1 MMERLDKII
10 SEAGLC
16 SRRDCERLAKRG
28 RISVDG
34 LIIKNASEKVADTS
48 IIEIDGEP
56 VVRHREVVCIMYKPA
71 GFVTSTEDDRNRT
84 VMELLSE
91 ELLRQKVVP
100 AGRLDKDTEGL
111 LVFTNNGDL
120 LHKLISPKHEIRKVY
135 YVEHEGEVTEETIER
150 VEKGVELKDGTIC
163 KSAEITRIKEGQS
176 TICIKEGMY
185 HQVKRMYAALGLHV
199 NYLRR
204 IQIGNLTLGDLKPSE
219 VRELTEEEISL
230 LFASSQYN
238 PPTGLV

>member
-1 MMERLDKII
+1 MDRLDKII

-16 SRRDCERLAKRG
+16 SRRECERLARRG
-28 RISVDG
+28 LITVDG
-34 LIIKNASEKVADTS
+34 QVVKNASEKVSDTA

-56 VVRHREVVCIMYKPA
+56 VVRHREVVCILNKPA
-71 GFVTSTEDDRNRT
+71 DFVTSTEDDLNRT
-84 VMELLSE
+84 VMELLPQ

-120 LHKLISPKHEIRKVY
+120 LHKLISPKYEVPKVY
-135 YVEHEGEVTEETIER
+135 YVEHEGDVSEETIRKAAE
-150 VEKGVELKDGTIC
+150 GVQLKDGTVC
-163 KSAEITRIKEGQS
+163 KNATIERLEEGKS
-176 TICIKEGMY
+176 TICIREGMY

-204 IQIGNLTLGDLKPSE
+204 IQIGGVKLGDLEVSK
-219 VRELTEEEISL
+219 VRELTEEEKTL
-230 LFASSQYN
+230 LLSC
-238 PPTGLV
+238 

>member
-1 MMERLDKII
+1 MERLDKII

-28 RISVDG
+28 RITVDG
-34 LIIKNASEKVADTS
+34 LIVKNASEKVADTAK
-48 IIEIDGEP
+48 IEIDGEP

-84 VMELLSE
+84 VMELLPGE
-91 ELLRQKVVP
+91 MLRQKVVP

-111 LVFTNNGDL
+111 LVFTNNGEL
-120 LHKLISPKHEIRKVY
+120 LHKLISPKYEVQKVY
-135 YVEHEGEVTEETIER
+135 YVEHEGDVSQETIDR
-150 VEKGVELKDGTIC
+150 ARNGVELKDGTIC
-163 KSAEITRIKEGQS
+163 KSAEITRIEEGQS
-176 TICIKEGMY
+176 TICIREGMY

-204 IQIGNLTLGDLKPSE
+204 IQIGDLELGNLKPSE
-219 VRELTEEEISL
+219 VRELTAKEIEKL
-230 LFASSQYN
+230 LK
-238 PPTGLV
+238 

>member
-1 MMERLDKII
+1 MDRLDKII

-16 SRRDCERLAKRG
+16 SRRECERLARRG
-28 RISVDG
+28 LITVDG
-34 LIIKNASEKVADTS
+34 LVVKNASEKVSDTA

-56 VVRHREVVCIMYKPA
+56 VVRHREVVCILNKPA
-71 GFVTSTEDDRNRT
+71 GFVTSTEDDLNRT
-84 VMELLSE
+84 VMELLPQ

-120 LHKLISPKHEIRKVY
+120 LHKLISPKYEVPKVY
-135 YVEHEGEVTEETIER
+135 YVEHEGDVTDSIIR
-150 VEKGVELKDGTIC
+150 RASDGVVLKDGTVC
-163 KSAEITRIKEGQS
+163 KSAVIERLGEGKS
-176 TICIKEGMY
+176 TICIREGMY

-204 IQIGNLTLGDLKPSE
+204 IQIGGVKLGDLEVSK
-219 VRELTEEEISL
+219 VRELTEEEKAL
-230 LFASSQYN
+230 LLSC
-238 PPTGLV
+238 

>member
-28 RISVDG
+28 RITVDG
-34 LIIKNASEKVADTS
+34 QIVKNASEKIADTA

-56 VVRHREVVCIMYKPA
+56 VARHREVVCIMYKPA

-84 VMELLSE
+84 VMELLPE
-91 ELLRQKVVP
+91 EMLRQKVVP

-120 LHKLISPKHEIRKVY
+120 LHKLISPKYEVQKVY
-135 YVEHEGEVTEETIER
+135 YVEHEGDVNNEVIE
-150 VEKGVELKDGTIC
+150 KAKNGIQLKDGTVC
-163 KSAEITRIKEGQS
+163 KSAEITRLEEGKS
-176 TICIKEGMY
+176 TICIREGMY

-219 VRELTEEEISL
+219 VRELSEEETSL
-230 LFASSQYN
+230 LF
-238 PPTGLV
+238 

>member
-1 MMERLDKII
+1 MERLDKII

-28 RISVDG
+28 RITVDG
-34 LIIKNASEKVADTS
+34 VIIKNASEKVSDTA

-56 VVRHREVVCIMYKPA
+56 VSRHREVVCIMNKPA
-71 GFVTSTEDDRNRT
+71 GFVTSTDDDRNPT
-84 VMELLSE
+84 VMELLPE
-91 ELLRQKVVP
+91 EMLRQKVVP

-120 LHKLISPKHEIRKVY
+120 LHKLISPKHEVPKVY
-135 YVEHEGEVTEETIER
+135 YVEHEGDVDSSIIQKATDGVT
-150 VEKGVELKDGTIC
+150 LKDGTVC
-163 KSAEITRIKEGQS
+163 KSAVIERLEEGKS
-176 TICIKEGMY
+176 TICIREGMY

-204 IQIGNLTLGDLKPSE
+204 IQIGGVPLGDLKPSE
-219 VRELTEEEISL
+219 VRELTAQEIEAL
-230 LFASSQYN
+230 LNY
-238 PPTGLV
+238 